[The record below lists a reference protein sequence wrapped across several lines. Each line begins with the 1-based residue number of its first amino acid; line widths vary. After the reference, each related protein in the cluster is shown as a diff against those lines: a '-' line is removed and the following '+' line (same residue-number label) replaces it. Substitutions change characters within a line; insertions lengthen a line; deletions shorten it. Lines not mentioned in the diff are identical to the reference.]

1 MRTLALRL
9 SVTVTLNGAGGGT
22 AQTGPASPGEQWQ
35 LTTASVSCS
44 THVNE
49 ATCNIYL
56 GGAVG
61 QSTFVDGTFSGSS
74 GDSTNNVTYPLNPGQ
89 SIFAV
94 WANGDAGATA
104 TLVLQGT
111 RTLP

>member
-1 MRTLALRL
+1 MRTLALSYSI
-9 SVTVTLNGAGGGT
+9 SVTLDGSGNGT
-22 AQTGPASPGEQWQ
+22 VQLGPSSPGEQWQ
-35 LTTASVSCS
+35 LTIASVSVA
-44 THVNE
+44 THVAE
-49 ATCNIYL
+49 AQCNIYL
-56 GGAVG
+56 GGSV
-61 QSTFVDGTFSGSS
+61 QQTTFADGTFSGSS

-94 WANGDAGATA
+94 WTGGDAGAKA